1 MNVGIVIGSNSFI
14 RRSSKSGKE
23 FSGYELAVLNSTS
36 PVGYE
41 GIPVVTL
48 TAFSSALGD
57 YVPHIGDGIRYHTYF
72 QNGRAV
78 VAFVIPEPSADDR
91 KLTSLM
97 DYIEFT

>member
-23 FSGYELAVLNSTS
+23 FTGYELAVLNSTV

-41 GIPVVTL
+41 GIPVVNL

-57 YVPHIGDGIRYHTYF
+57 YVPRIGDGIRYHTYF
-72 QNGRAV
+72 QNGRSV
-78 VAFVIPEPSADDR
+78 VAFLVPEVSADDR
-91 KLTSLM
+91 KLSSLLN
-97 DYIEFT
+97 YIDLE